1 MFKIDL
7 LKQVITFFL
16 LFNIDI
22 SKMNDNKMILF
33 QNMS

>member
-1 MFKIDL
+1 MFIIDL

-22 SKMNDNKMILF
+22 NKMNDNKMILF
-33 QNMS
+33 QDI